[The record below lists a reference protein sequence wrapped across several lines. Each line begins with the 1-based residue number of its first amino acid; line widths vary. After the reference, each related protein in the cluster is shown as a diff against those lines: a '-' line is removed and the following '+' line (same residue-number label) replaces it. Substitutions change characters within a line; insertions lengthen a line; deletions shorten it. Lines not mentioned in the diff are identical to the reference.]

1 MTVCSVV
8 LYVCCQSVLL
18 VVLAGGLSLVHEL
31 SSRSFCC
38 RVRMIWLVMSGDIG
52 CWCVLFGTLVGVSVL
67 SVMWLELESVSEISS
82 PRWSSVYECQS
93 VECAF
98 TSPVIIEL
106 GMLVMY
112 CMQFVMSVS
121 VVSMVSCC
129 GVAVFLGAM
138 YMLAMVM
145 SLKCFVCIFSSCISV
160 LSVLMVCGV
169 LRCVNVVSVLM

>member
-1 MTVCSVV
+1 MFRKSVHHD
-8 LYVCCQSVLL
+8 
-18 VVLAGGLSLVHEL
+18 G
-31 SSRSFCC
+31 
-38 RVRMIWLVMSGDIG
+38 RM
-52 CWCVLFGTLVGVSVL
+52 
-67 SVMWLELESVSEISS
+67 
-82 PRWSSVYECQS
+82 SSVYECQS

-121 VVSMVSCC
+121 VVSRVSCC

-145 SLKCFVCIFSSCISV
+145 SLKCFVCIFRSCVSV

-169 LRCVNVVSVLM
+169 LMCVNVVSDLMCLCFSVCADDSVVWYFWYPGCRVELRFLYCDDVRLCCEK

>member
-1 MTVCSVV
+1 M
-8 LYVCCQSVLL
+8 L
-18 VVLAGGLSLVHEL
+18 VVGV
-31 SSRSFCC
+31 
-38 RVRMIWLVMSGDIG
+38 G
-52 CWCVLFGTLVGVSVL
+52 CLGTLVGVSVL
-67 SVMWLELESVSEISS
+67 SVMWLELELESVSEISS

-169 LRCVNVVSVLM
+169 LRCVNVVSDLM